1 MGTSFKQRENIEM
14 YLKACATYG
23 LKEQDL
29 FQVNDLFETKNP
41 HLVVDNIYALG
52 GVKVAS
58 ENKRNFDED
67 VLIASKSMIG
77 QQYGTNTLA
86 SQSGMT
92 ATGARRQIN

>member
-1 MGTSFKQRENIEM
+1 MQLQCRIKWTLPS
-14 YLKACATYG
+14 
-23 LKEQDL
+23 
-29 FQVNDLFETKNP
+29 
-41 HLVVDNIYALG
+41 
-52 GVKVAS
+52 GVKVAT

-77 QQYGTNTLA
+77 KQYGTNTLA

>member
-1 MGTSFKQRENIEM
+1 M
-14 YLKACATYG
+14 
-23 LKEQDL
+23 
-29 FQVNDLFETKNP
+29 
-41 HLVVDNIYALG
+41 
-52 GVKVAS
+52 KVAT

-77 QQYGTNTLA
+77 KQYGTNTLA